1 MSWKGWYITL
11 SFNPFLPEKATAAP
25 TGPLTLATVG
35 AVSAEGV
42 TLILPG
48 ATEPTQAHYPRLS
61 SASLSAGDAVIIARV
76 SGTFVVLGKFA

>member
-1 MSWKGWYITL
+1 MT
-11 SFNPFLPEKATAAP
+11 FNPFLPDKAAAAP

-35 AVSAEGV
+35 TVSAEGV
-42 TLILPG
+42 TLIIPG

-76 SGTFVVLGKFA
+76 SGTWVVLGKLA